1 MDIAKVDIWWSRF
14 DCATQ
19 LWREFMN
26 TRLFTSSRLAS
37 RMMTLTALALAAS
50 VRVHAA
56 AAGRLPWEAPMTAIA
71 TSLTGPV
78 AYAIGLI
85 GIAIAG
91 GTMLWG
97 GELTEFGRKA
107 CMIGLVVSV
116 LVFAAPMLSS
126 AFGVSAA
133 VV

>member
-1 MDIAKVDIWWSRF
+1 MNIVRRTSVGPRVWAMFVIAVVFSL
-14 DCATQ
+14 Q
-19 LWREFMN
+19 LQ
-26 TRLFTSSRLAS
+26 
-37 RMMTLTALALAAS
+37 
-50 VRVHAA
+50 AA
-56 AAGRLPWEAPMTAIA
+56 AAGGLPWEKPMTAIA

-91 GTMLWG
+91 GAMLWG
-97 GELTEFGRKA
+97 GELTEFGRRA

-116 LVFAAPMLSS
+116 LVFAAPLLAS
-126 AFGVSAA
+126 AFGVNAA

>member
-1 MDIAKVDIWWSRF
+1 
-14 DCATQ
+14 
-19 LWREFMN
+19 MN
-26 TRLFTSSRLAS
+26 IRLSTSSRVLS
-37 RMMTLTALALAAS
+37 RITSLFALALAVS
-50 VRVHAA
+50 VRAHAS
-56 AAGRLPWEAPMTAIA
+56 AAGTLPWEAPMTAIA

-126 AFGVSAA
+126 AFGVTAA

>member
-1 MDIAKVDIWWSRF
+1 
-14 DCATQ
+14 
-19 LWREFMN
+19 MN
-26 TRLFTSSRLAS
+26 NRLSTSSPLLSRVTSLFALTLAV
-37 RMMTLTALALAAS
+37 S
-50 VRVHAA
+50 VRAHAS
-56 AAGRLPWEAPMTAIA
+56 AAGTLPWEAPMTAIA

-126 AFGVSAA
+126 AFGVTAA

>member
-1 MDIAKVDIWWSRF
+1 
-14 DCATQ
+14 
-19 LWREFMN
+19 MN
-26 TRLFTSSRLAS
+26 IVRRSILGPRLGALF
-37 RMMTLTALALAAS
+37 ALAVAFRLQLQ
-50 VRVHAA
+50 AA
-56 AAGRLPWEAPMTAIA
+56 AAGGLPWEKPMTAIA

-91 GTMLWG
+91 GAMLWG
-97 GELTEFGRKA
+97 GELTEFGRRA

-116 LVFAAPMLSS
+116 LVFAAPLLAS
-126 AFGVSAA
+126 AFGVNAA

>member
-1 MDIAKVDIWWSRF
+1 MK
-14 DCATQ
+14 TQ
-19 LWREFMN
+19 P
-26 TRLFTSSRLAS
+26 SSLSGLVS
-37 RMMTLTALALAAS
+37 RMTGLLALALAAS
-50 VRVHAA
+50 VRAHAA
-56 AAGRLPWEAPMTAIA
+56 AAGTLPWEAPMTAIA

>member
-1 MDIAKVDIWWSRF
+1 
-14 DCATQ
+14 
-19 LWREFMN
+19 MN
-26 TRLFTSSRLAS
+26 TQKSDRIRGCVARSIRIRGAALLTLACAFA
-37 RMMTLTALALAAS
+37 TKAHAS
-50 VRVHAA
+50 
-56 AAGRLPWEAPMTAIA
+56 AAGTLPWEKPMTAIA

-97 GELTEFGRKA
+97 GELTEFGRRA

-116 LVFAAPMLSS
+116 LVFAAPLLAS
-126 AFGVSAA
+126 AFGVTAA
-133 VV
+133 VI

>member
-1 MDIAKVDIWWSRF
+1 MKFRHFCWAR
-14 DCATQ
+14 
-19 LWREFMN
+19 RN
-26 TRLFTSSRLAS
+26 LF
-37 RMMTLTALALAAS
+37 
-50 VRVHAA
+50 RVLMFTAA
-56 AAGRLPWEAPMTAIA
+56 ALMLAIPASAAPAGGGLPWEAPMTAIA

-97 GELTEFGRKA
+97 GDLGEVGRKA
-107 CMIGLVVSV
+107 CMIGLVIAV

-126 AFGVSAA
+126 AFGVAA
-133 VV
+133 ALV

>member
-1 MDIAKVDIWWSRF
+1 MKFRRYCWARRNLSRV
-14 DCATQ
+14 
-19 LWREFMN
+19 LM
-26 TRLFTSSRLAS
+26 FT
-37 RMMTLTALALAAS
+37 
-50 VRVHAA
+50 AA
-56 AAGRLPWEAPMTAIA
+56 ALMVAIQAFAAPTGSGLPWEAPMTAIA

-97 GELTEFGRKA
+97 GDLGEVGRKA
-107 CMIGLVVSV
+107 CMIGLVIAV

-126 AFGVSAA
+126 AFGVAA
-133 VV
+133 ALV

>member
-1 MDIAKVDIWWSRF
+1 
-14 DCATQ
+14 
-19 LWREFMN
+19 MN
-26 TRLFTSSRLAS
+26 TRLFKSRLAS